1 MDNDESDLS
10 ENQLSHA
17 ELKNISMDKLTFKSF
32 ENTLLEKKYNDY
44 SWQQAIKILRRFS
57 IAPLI
62 VFSFI
67 AILILK
73 LIPTSSLYL
82 WIVYDV
88 SAFFVVYILWG
99 LVWFPI
105 FDHWFN
111 WYVGL
116 GGVVAI
122 ATSVFVNNTLQLGS
136 ANTVSYTA
144 LIYII
149 LFVFCFVGLRFQ
161 TALIAVMIGGVVG
174 ITLTY
179 LVGAEV
185 NWDKFNGTYT
195 VASVL
200 ALLLAFGIDRQSRI
214 NFLQSYLLNLHIKD
228 SEKLLKVS
236 EEMVSKLDEL
246 SNTDALTGLANR
258 RYLDEILDQEWQ
270 QALLNQNQLTVM
282 MIDIDYFKGYNDTMG
297 HLAGDDCL
305 RKIACLINDVTN
317 RRGEFSAR
325 YGGEEFILLYPNM
338 DSKSAEI
345 QAQKLLFD
353 VANAQIQYPAAE
365 GGLITFS
372 IGVSSCMPSQHITAT
387 QLIREADI
395 ALYKAKSK
403 GRNRYEIFSTF

>member
-88 SAFFVVYILWG
+88 SAFFVVSILWG

-149 LFVFCFVGLRFQ
+149 LFVFWFCGS
-161 TALIAVMIGGVVG
+161 TI
-174 ITLTY
+174 
-179 LVGAEV
+179 
-185 NWDKFNGTYT
+185 
-195 VASVL
+195 S
-200 ALLLAFGIDRQSRI
+200 
-214 NFLQSYLLNLHIKD
+214 D
-228 SEKLLKVS
+228 S
-236 EEMVSKLDEL
+236 
-246 SNTDALTGLANR
+246 
-258 RYLDEILDQEWQ
+258 
-270 QALLNQNQLTVM
+270 
-282 MIDIDYFKGYNDTMG
+282 
-297 HLAGDDCL
+297 
-305 RKIACLINDVTN
+305 TN
-317 RRGEFSAR
+317 RSNDRGR
-325 YGGEEFILLYPNM
+325 GRHYTDLPRG
-338 DSKSAEI
+338 
-345 QAQKLLFD
+345 
-353 VANAQIQYPAAE
+353 
-365 GGLITFS
+365 
-372 IGVSSCMPSQHITAT
+372 CRSQ
-387 QLIREADI
+387 L
-395 ALYKAKSK
+395 
-403 GRNRYEIFSTF
+403 G

>member
-88 SAFFVVYILWG
+88 SAFFVVSILWG

>member
-1 MDNDESDLS
+1 
-10 ENQLSHA
+10 
-17 ELKNISMDKLTFKSF
+17 
-32 ENTLLEKKYNDY
+32 
-44 SWQQAIKILRRFS
+44 
-57 IAPLI
+57 
-62 VFSFI
+62 
-67 AILILK
+67 
-73 LIPTSSLYL
+73 
-82 WIVYDV
+82 
-88 SAFFVVYILWG
+88 
-99 LVWFPI
+99 
-105 FDHWFN
+105 
-111 WYVGL
+111 
-116 GGVVAI
+116 
-122 ATSVFVNNTLQLGS
+122 
-136 ANTVSYTA
+136 
-144 LIYII
+144 
-149 LFVFCFVGLRFQ
+149 
-161 TALIAVMIGGVVG
+161 
-174 ITLTY
+174 
-179 LVGAEV
+179 
-185 NWDKFNGTYT
+185 
-195 VASVL
+195 
-200 ALLLAFGIDRQSRI
+200 
-214 NFLQSYLLNLHIKD
+214 LQSYLLNLHIKD

>member
-1 MDNDESDLS
+1 MDKDESDAS

-32 ENTLLEKKYNDY
+32 ENTLLEKKYNEY
-44 SWQQAIKILRRFS
+44 SRQQAIKILRRFS

-62 VFSFI
+62 VFGFI

-73 LIPTSSLYL
+73 LIPVSSLYL

-88 SAFFVVYILWG
+88 SAFFVVSILWG
-99 LVWFPI
+99 LVWFPV

-111 WYVGL
+111 GYVGL

-122 ATSVFVNNTLQLGS
+122 AASVFVNNTLQLGS
-136 ANTVSYTA
+136 AITVSYTA

-179 LVGAEV
+179 FVGGEV
-185 NWDKFNGTYT
+185 NWGKFNGTYT
-195 VASVL
+195 VSSAL

-214 NFLQSYLLNLHIKD
+214 NFLQSYLLNIHIKD
-228 SEKLLKVS
+228 SEKLLQVS

-305 RKIACLINDVTN
+305 RKIARLINDLTN

-353 VANAQIQYPAAE
+353 VANAHIQYPAVA
-365 GGLITFS
+365 GGRITFS
-372 IGVSSCMPSQHITAT
+372 IGVSTCVPSQHTTAT

-395 ALYKAKSK
+395 ALYKAKSN
-403 GRNRYEIFSTF
+403 GRNRYEVFSKL